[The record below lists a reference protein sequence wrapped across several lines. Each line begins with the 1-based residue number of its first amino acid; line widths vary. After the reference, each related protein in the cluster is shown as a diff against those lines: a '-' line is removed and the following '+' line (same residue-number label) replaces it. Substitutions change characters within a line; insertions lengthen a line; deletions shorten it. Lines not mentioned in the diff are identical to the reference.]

1 MAKRSGHDRA
11 IPTDAAT
18 EQECAVPLVAEAY
31 GLIRHVMVRLGR
43 QAEMD
48 QSAYDLGVRTVN
60 AIIRLSKPCRAPAAR
75 P

>member
-31 GLIRHVMVRLGR
+31 GRIIVRLGR

-48 QSAYDLGVRTVN
+48 QLAYDLGARRVN
-60 AIIRLSKPCRAPAAR
+60 AIIKLSKPCRAPAAR

>member
-11 IPTDAAT
+11 IPTNAAT

-31 GLIRHVMVRLGR
+31 GRIMVRLGR

-48 QSAYDLGVRTVN
+48 QLAYDLGGRRVN
-60 AIIRLSKPCRAPAAR
+60 AIIRLSNPCRAPAAR